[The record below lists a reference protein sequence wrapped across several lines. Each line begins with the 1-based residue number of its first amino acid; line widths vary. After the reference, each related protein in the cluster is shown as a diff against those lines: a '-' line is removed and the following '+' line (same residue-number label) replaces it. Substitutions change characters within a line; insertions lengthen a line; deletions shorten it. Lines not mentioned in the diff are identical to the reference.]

1 MKTRDIVLCAILGA
15 IQFVAFT
22 SLSFVMYLEVITL
35 CTVVIAM
42 SFSTRQ
48 AVIGSLIFTL
58 VNMFINGINPWN
70 ALYVV
75 VYPTYSLIVG
85 LNKERLKKRKI
96 YPVILCGVFSFLTG
110 QILQLPFLLFS
121 KQVTVLYLILGLQV
135 SIPQGIISAVEY
147 ALIGNRLGM
156 FLNKLQRRY

>member
-1 MKTRDIVLCAILGA
+1 MTTRDMVLCAILGA
-15 IQFVAFT
+15 IQFVAFS
-22 SLSFVMYLEVITL
+22 SLSYVMYLEVITL
-35 CTVVIAM
+35 CTFVIAM
-42 SFSTRQ
+42 SFSTKQ

-58 VNMFINGINPWN
+58 VNMFIKGVNPWN

-75 VYPTYSLIVG
+75 VYPSYSLIVG
-85 LNKERLKKRKI
+85 MNKERLKKRKL
-96 YPVILCGVFSFLTG
+96 YPILLCGFFSFLTG

-135 SIPQGIISAVEY
+135 SIPQGVISAIEY
-147 ALIGNRLGM
+147 ALIGNRLVI

>member
-1 MKTRDIVLCAILGA
+1 MTTRDMVLCAILGA
-15 IQFVAFT
+15 IQFVAFS
-22 SLSFVMYLEVITL
+22 SLSYVMYLEVITL
-35 CTVVIAM
+35 CTFVIAM
-42 SFSTRQ
+42 SFSTKQ

-58 VNMFINGINPWN
+58 VNMFIKGVNPWN

-75 VYPTYSLIVG
+75 VYPSYSLIVG
-85 LNKERLKKRKI
+85 MNKERLKKRKLYSI
-96 YPVILCGVFSFLTG
+96 LLCGFFSFLTG

-135 SIPQGIISAVEY
+135 SIPQGVISAIEY
-147 ALIGNRLGM
+147 ALIGNRLVI